1 MENVSSSCLALVAL
15 CCADK
20 RLFSVVTLRLPWNC
34 GIDLFLVL
42 GYEMMTATFSVSA
55 ECPHTVD
62 AHSRRATNQDNAHQ
76 RHTRSVQSSS

>member
-20 RLFSVVTLRLPWNC
+20 RLFSVVALRLPWNC

-42 GYEMMTATFSVSA
+42 GYLSGDGT
-55 ECPHTVD
+55 C
-62 AHSRRATNQDNAHQ
+62 SR
-76 RHTRSVQSSS
+76 S